1 MADTTTIARPYAKA
15 AFEAAQADGSDGSLK
30 AWSDMLSLV
39 ADVTSDP
46 AMRTFLANPD
56 VENDQK
62 CQAILDIGDERLS
75 QHGRNFVRIL
85 AENRRLPLVPDIAAV
100 YEQLRADAE
109 RTVEAQVVSAR
120 ALTKE
125 QEKRLQTALK
135 KQLGREVVISSTVDE
150 ALLGGAII
158 RAGDLVIDG
167 SATGKLHQLA
177 AAMGQ

>member
-15 AFEAAQADGSDGSLK
+15 AFEAAQADGALG
-30 AWSDMLSLV
+30 AWSDMLNLM
-39 ADVTSDP
+39 AEVTGDL
-46 AMRTFLANPD
+46 AMRAFLANPD
-56 VENDQK
+56 VENADK
-62 CQAILDIGDERLS
+62 CQLVLDVCGDRLS
-75 QHGRNFVRIL
+75 VQGQNFVRIL
-85 AENRRLPLVPDIAAV
+85 ADNRRLPLVADIGAV
-100 YEQLRADAE
+100 YELLRADAE
-109 RTVEAQVVSAR
+109 RTIEAQVVSAR

>member
-15 AFEAAQADGSDGSLK
+15 AFEAAQADGALG
-30 AWSDMLSLV
+30 AWSDMLKLM
-39 ADVTSDP
+39 AEVTGDP
-46 AMRTFLANPD
+46 AMRAFLANPD
-56 VENDQK
+56 VENADK
-62 CQAILDIGDERLS
+62 CQLVLDVCGDRLS
-75 QHGRNFVRIL
+75 VQGQNFVRIL
-85 AENRRLPLVPDIAAV
+85 ADNRRLPLVADIETV
-100 YEQLRADAE
+100 YELLRADAE
-109 RTVEAQVVSAR
+109 RTIEAQVVSAR

>member
-15 AFEAAQADGSDGSLK
+15 AFEAAQADGALG
-30 AWSDMLSLV
+30 AWSDMLNLM
-39 ADVTSDP
+39 AEVTGDP
-46 AMRTFLANPD
+46 AMRAFLANPD
-56 VENDQK
+56 VENADK
-62 CQAILDIGDERLS
+62 CQLVLDVCGDRLS
-75 QHGRNFVRIL
+75 VQGQNFVRIL
-85 AENRRLPLVPDIAAV
+85 ADNRRLPLVADIETV
-100 YEQLRADAE
+100 YELLRADAE
-109 RTVEAQVVSAR
+109 RTIEAQVVSAR

-135 KQLGREVVISSTVDE
+135 KQLGREVVILSTVDE

>member
-15 AFEAAQADGSDGSLK
+15 AFEAAQADGSLK

-39 ADVTSDP
+39 AEVTRDP
-46 AMRTFLANPD
+46 AMRMFLANPD
-56 VENDQK
+56 VENDEK
-62 CQAILDIGDERLS
+62 CQAILDIGDDRLS
-75 QHGRNFVRIL
+75 EHGRNFIRIL
-85 AENRRLPLVPDIAAV
+85 AENRRLPLVPDIVTV

-109 RTVEAQVVSAR
+109 QTVEAQVVSAR

-135 KQLGREVVISSTVDE
+135 KQLGREVVISSTIDE
-150 ALLGGAII
+150 SLLGGAII

>member
-15 AFEAAQADGSDGSLK
+15 AFEAAQADGALG
-30 AWSDMLSLV
+30 AWSDMLNLM
-39 ADVTSDP
+39 AEVTGDP
-46 AMRTFLANPD
+46 AMRAFLANPD
-56 VENDQK
+56 VENADK
-62 CQAILDIGDERLS
+62 CQLVLDVCGDRLS
-75 QHGRNFVRIL
+75 VQGQNFVRIL
-85 AENRRLPLVPDIAAV
+85 ADNRRLPLVADIETV
-100 YEQLRADAE
+100 YELLRADAE
-109 RTVEAQVVSAR
+109 RTIEAQVVSAR